1 MGKKKC
7 EHGREHSQCKECGGG
22 SICEHGRRRTQC
34 KECGGGSFC
43 EHGRRRRTCK
53 ECGGGG
59 ICEHERHRGY
69 RKECGVVS
77 YESTSMEDLV
87 GYSCDVC
94 KVRKCVCQPGGA

>member
-1 MGKKKC
+1 MSDIVNMSPKKC
-7 EHGREHSQCKECGGG
+7 EHGRRRGSCKD
-22 SICEHGRRRTQC
+22 
-34 KECGGGSFC
+34 CGGGSFC
-43 EHGRRRRTCK
+43 EHGRRRSTCK
-53 ECGGGG
+53 DCGGGG